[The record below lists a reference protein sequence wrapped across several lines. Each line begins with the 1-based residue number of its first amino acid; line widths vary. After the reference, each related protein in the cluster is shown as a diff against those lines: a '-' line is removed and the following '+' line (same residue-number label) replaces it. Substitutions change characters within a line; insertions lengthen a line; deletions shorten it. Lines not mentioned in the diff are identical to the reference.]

1 MKPKYLA
8 ALIFAMYSATA
19 SASASALQSFVVKD
33 IRVEGI
39 QRTEAGTVFSYL
51 PVKVG
56 DSLDDE
62 KAAAAIK
69 ALYATGFFKDV
80 RLEAENGV
88 LVVMLQERPA
98 VSQIDIVGIKE
109 FSKEQ
114 LKDGLKQTGLAEGR
128 IFDKSLLDKAEQ
140 ELKRQYY
147 SRGKYAVDVTTTVTP
162 LERNRVA
169 ISFNVS
175 EGEIAK
181 IRQIN
186 IVGNKAFKEKD
197 LLDLCVLT
205 TSGWMTWFSKND
217 QYSKQK
223 LSADLETL
231 RSFYLNQGYLEFAI
245 DSTQVSITPDKKDIY
260 ITLNMTEGEK
270 YTVSEVK
277 LAGEFKVPEDELR
290 NLIQL
295 KAGDVFS
302 RERLTESNK
311 AIGDRLGNDGYAFAN
326 VNAVPELDKD
336 KHQVSFT
343 FFIDPARRV
352 YIRRINVAGNT
363 RTRDEVLRRELRQ
376 MEGGWYAGDKINRSR
391 ERLDR
396 LGYFS
401 DINVETPAVTGTTD
415 QVDVNYNVTEKST
428 GNIMLGAG
436 FSSTDGFI
444 VSGSVSQS
452 NVFGTGNQLAVQVNS
467 GKVNK
472 VYSLS
477 FTDPYYTVD
486 GLSLGY
492 DIYQRNTDSSSLT
505 SVGNYSSHALGGG
518 VRAGLPI
525 NEIDTINFGL
535 NYEKTSLTLATDSP
549 VRYQEFVTEFG
560 SKNQTWRGEIGWAR
574 DTRDSIIYPTK
585 GYLQSVY
592 GEVGLPIG
600 DLKYY
605 KVNYR
610 HQWFHPLSRTFTLM
624 LNGEVGIGDGYG
636 GKPLP
641 FFKNYYAGGNSSVRG
656 FDSGTLGP
664 KDINGEALG
673 GTRRLIGNA
682 EVLFPFPG
690 LKHDTSVRMSAF
702 VDAGAAFGP
711 GDATG
716 QYAQMDLAD
725 LRYATGLAVS
735 WNSPVGPLKFS
746 LAKPLNAKSGDKEQR
761 FQFTL
766 GSVF

>member
-8 ALIFAMYSATA
+8 ALIFAMYSV
-19 SASASALQSFVVKD
+19 SASAFQPFVVKD

-56 DSLDDE
+56 DSLDDA

-80 RLEAENGV
+80 RLETENGV
-88 LVVMLQERPA
+88 LIVTLQERPS

-109 FSKEQ
+109 FSKDQ

-147 SRGKYAVDVTTTVTP
+147 SRGKYAVDVTTTITP

-169 ISFNVS
+169 ISFNVD

-181 IRQIN
+181 IRQVN

-197 LLDLCVLT
+197 LLDQFVLT
-205 TSGWMTWFSKND
+205 TPGWMTWFSKND

-231 RSFYLNQGYLEFAI
+231 RSFYLNQGYLEFSI

-260 ITLNMTEGEK
+260 ITVNLTEGEK
-270 YTVSEVK
+270 YVVSEVK
-277 LAGEFKVPEDELR
+277 LAGEFKVPETELR
-290 NLIQL
+290 SLIQI
-295 KAGDVFS
+295 KAGETFS
-302 RERLTESNK
+302 RERLTESSK
-311 AIGDRLGNDGYAFAN
+311 AISDRLGNDGYAFAN

-336 KHQVSFT
+336 KHQVMFT
-343 FFIDPARRV
+343 FFIDPGRRV
-352 YIRRINVAGNT
+352 YVRRISVAGNT

-376 MEGGWYAGDKINRSR
+376 MEGGWYSGDKITRSR

-415 QVDVNYNVTEKST
+415 QVDVNYSVTEKST

-477 FTDPYYTVD
+477 FTDPYYTLD

-535 NYEKTSLTLATDSP
+535 NYEKTNLGLASDSP
-549 VRYQEFVTEFG
+549 QRYKDFVAEFG
-560 SKNQTWRGEIGWAR
+560 SKNQTWRGDVGWAR
-574 DTRDSIIYPTK
+574 DTRDSTLYPTK

-610 HQWFHPLSRTFTLM
+610 HQWFSPLSRDFTLM
-624 LNGEVGIGDGYG
+624 LNGEIGVGGGYS

-664 KDINGEALG
+664 KDVNGEALG
-673 GTRRLIGNA
+673 GTRRIVGNA

-690 LKHDTSVRMSAF
+690 LKHDSSVRMSVF
-702 VDAGAAFGP
+702 VDGGAAFGP
-711 GDATG
+711 GDVNG
-716 QYAQMDLAD
+716 QYAKVDLVD
-725 LRYATGLAVS
+725 LRYSTGLAVS

-746 LAKPLNAKSGDKEQR
+746 LAKPLNAKSGDKQQH